1 MLAAAST
8 MTALQ
13 ILRLEPPELR
23 SLLAAPMAQPRRL
36 GGMVFRSLA
45 MAPPWFQVFQT
56 HHSTVQEFFL
66 SVVLEEHLGPVR
78 QVAPLGR
85 LRLPHLLR
93 TGLQTRCSLEGG
105 RHFLVPSGAVQ
116 AGAAVVAT
124 QLVELAQA
132 ALVVA
137 VQARSWSTPLR

>member
-1 MLAAAST
+1 
-8 MTALQ
+8 
-13 ILRLEPPELR
+13 
-23 SLLAAPMAQPRRL
+23 
-36 GGMVFRSLA
+36 
-45 MAPPWFQVFQT
+45 MAPPWFQVLQT

-66 SVVLEEHLGPVR
+66 SVVLVAHLGPGR
-78 QVAPLGR
+78 PAAPLGQ

-105 RHFLVPSGAVQ
+105 QHFLVPSVVAQ
-116 AGAAVVAT
+116 AAAAVVAT

-137 VQARSWSTPLR
+137 VQARSWSTPLRSQTTVASPPTGPMVVMLR